1 MAFAQLQ
8 GISPELQQA
17 RHSVL
22 EQSRVVGLDP
32 ATLTPITGVFK
43 WEQLLRAAQNNDGTA
58 PMLMEYMRAMGYVPE
73 SAARLSRN
81 QQVDLTTLGETRSK
95 IITDIVSGAIN
106 ETTFTQSASESLKAL
121 SDRYPELTKGQ
132 TQLLQ
137 SIVSQEIRLE
147 KLDVSQLQKQFP
159 FPITQYNFFGRFLA
173 GGDVTPQRAA
183 RHLQLANP
191 FLIRMRSLL
200 EGLSNNRLNFLHV
213 DISSASDRQNSQS
226 GQSGLTGPLELKKRA
241 ATHRAAAEILHA
253 VIDNSADFYGAH
265 RPNGNNPLVCIPVP
279 KIPDVRASHI
289 DKRKTGE
296 LAVAVF
302 DWLLYGKRD
311 HPLLHS
317 KALQSGTETL
327 AKQYSKQLAEK
338 KQALRSLEDRS
349 PQSFGSARER
359 KRAQREEKR
368 LQTSIDRLE
377 NRLEDINR
385 ERSAITPIIRQLEEN
400 ALTTSAIRQFR
411 AQINHAETS
420 GAKIVFSLL
429 GGSANERPGSL
440 LDFLDLAVN
449 APRSLSKNPA
459 VNLLRNSSILLND
472 DALGRVRSGRIQTPK
487 SVVEQQVRKFH
498 VEADE
503 INVSAKFLIAGILP
517 RKEDPKLA
525 LLIDAIATYAPPPGV
540 QTDRELVTLVQKAS
554 GKANPQASDYLEYT
568 FERLPSMSQ
577 DQLFVLL
584 GKLHELG
591 ISKVSPRVQD
601 LSRERFKHR
610 TDVLPSFRVY
620 SANYRP
626 NKLGSAPEIFAD
638 RATFETYLN
647 SGIDALG
654 MAPELR
660 QIERHLLE
668 RGIVA
673 VVDGTNYHPELNA
686 EIGVTGDKLEKDD
699 AERTTEVW
707 GDYVRPSERAIRG
720 LSLKLIEGDVSP
732 ELRNA
737 SLMGI
742 VKPNKVSQVMQ
753 KIIKKFYG
761 IDIDINPDLSTI
773 NQVLADLKLH
783 DDNTVLVVD
792 ARSITD
798 MEQYRE
804 FVSLLERYQIKII
817 LRTREPFPGVPQVN
831 IQPFLEDTVPDR
843 IMQDAERLQKKLGLA
858 EPIGRSVVEF
868 ATRQVQRC
876 RQPQADP
883 LNLTLQV
890 LHGAA
895 AHARL
900 YPDKKVTEQ
909 DVVVAL
915 PPIFH
920 LPDGEQMRLR
930 LDAID
935 SFMKRA
941 PLLVLGQD
949 KAIRSI
955 GDKVKSHILGMRDPT
970 RPLTLLI
977 PGPTGV
983 GKTEL
988 MMCIARI
995 CDIPFFMVEGA
1006 EFSEEHTVSRLVGSP
1021 SGYVGPDEG
1030 ILYTF
1035 LKENTMG
1042 LVFIDEIE
1050 KMHPSVY
1057 QALMNFFDKATL
1069 TAGNGKT
1076 VTRPGFIIVGASNAG
1091 ADRLTRTLDTREI
1104 KEILSEAFVDRMGRP
1119 RPELVR
1125 RFDPIVMPAIEEES
1139 FKKMLRASVDAI
1151 GSRPGFI
1158 NANLRLVEFDD
1169 AAVELLYNKSK
1180 QVCEYNERSL
1190 QKLGFRPQE
1199 QVADSS
1205 GLYYDMRHVSR
1216 ALDELAGES
1225 LRDLAITQ
1233 YQNGRH
1239 AMRGASIPVRLVGD
1253 LNTQRIELVPIA
1265 S

>member
-1 MAFAQLQ
+1 
-8 GISPELQQA
+8 
-17 RHSVL
+17 
-22 EQSRVVGLDP
+22 
-32 ATLTPITGVFK
+32 
-43 WEQLLRAAQNNDGTA
+43 
-58 PMLMEYMRAMGYVPE
+58 
-73 SAARLSRN
+73 
-81 QQVDLTTLGETRSK
+81 
-95 IITDIVSGAIN
+95 
-106 ETTFTQSASESLKAL
+106 
-121 SDRYPELTKGQ
+121 
-132 TQLLQ
+132 
-137 SIVSQEIRLE
+137 
-147 KLDVSQLQKQFP
+147 
-159 FPITQYNFFGRFLA
+159 
-173 GGDVTPQRAA
+173 
-183 RHLQLANP
+183 
-191 FLIRMRSLL
+191 
-200 EGLSNNRLNFLHV
+200 
-213 DISSASDRQNSQS
+213 
-226 GQSGLTGPLELKKRA
+226 
-241 ATHRAAAEILHA
+241 
-253 VIDNSADFYGAH
+253 
-265 RPNGNNPLVCIPVP
+265 
-279 KIPDVRASHI
+279 
-289 DKRKTGE
+289 
-296 LAVAVF
+296 
-302 DWLLYGKRD
+302 
-311 HPLLHS
+311 
-317 KALQSGTETL
+317 
-327 AKQYSKQLAEK
+327 
-338 KQALRSLEDRS
+338 
-349 PQSFGSARER
+349 
-359 KRAQREEKR
+359 
-368 LQTSIDRLE
+368 
-377 NRLEDINR
+377 
-385 ERSAITPIIRQLEEN
+385 
-400 ALTTSAIRQFR
+400 
-411 AQINHAETS
+411 
-420 GAKIVFSLL
+420 
-429 GGSANERPGSL
+429 
-440 LDFLDLAVN
+440 
-449 APRSLSKNPA
+449 
-459 VNLLRNSSILLND
+459 VNLLKNSSILLND
-472 DALGRVRSGRIQTPK
+472 EAVGRVRSGHIQTSK
-487 SVVEQQVRKFH
+487 SVVEQHVRKFH

-503 INVSAKFLIAGILP
+503 INVSAKYLIAGILP
-517 RKEDPKLA
+517 RKDDPKLA
-525 LLIDAIATYAPPPGV
+525 LLIDGIATYAPPPGV
-540 QTDRELVTLVQKAS
+540 QTDRELITLVQKAS

-591 ISKVSPRVQD
+591 ISKVSPRIQD

-610 TDVLPSFRVY
+610 SDVLPSFRVY

-626 NKLGSAPEIFAD
+626 NKLGAAPEIFAD

-647 SGIDALG
+647 SSIDALG

-720 LSLKLIEGDVSP
+720 LSLRLMEGDISS

-742 VKPNKVSQVMQ
+742 VKPDKVSQVMQ

-843 IMQDAERLQKKLGLA
+843 IMQDAERLQKKLGLSA
-858 EPIGRSVVEF
+858 PIDRSVIEF

-900 YPDKKVTEQ
+900 HPDKKVTEQ

-930 LDAID
+930 IDAID

-941 PLLVLGQD
+941 PLLVLGQER
-949 KAIRSI
+949 AIRSI

-1021 SGYVGPDEG
+1021 TGYVGPDEG

-1091 ADRLTRTLDTREI
+1091 ADRLTRTLETREI
-1104 KEILSEAFVDRMGRP
+1104 KEILSESFVDRMGRP

-1139 FKKMLRASVDAI
+1139 FKKMLRSSVDAI

-1190 QKLGFRPQE
+1190 QKLGFRSQD
-1199 QVADSS
+1199 QVAGNS

-1239 AMRGASIPVRLVGD
+1239 AIRGSSIPVRLVGD
-1253 LNTQRIELVPIA
+1253 LRTQRIELVPLG

>member
-1 MAFAQLQ
+1 
-8 GISPELQQA
+8 
-17 RHSVL
+17 
-22 EQSRVVGLDP
+22 
-32 ATLTPITGVFK
+32 
-43 WEQLLRAAQNNDGTA
+43 
-58 PMLMEYMRAMGYVPE
+58 
-73 SAARLSRN
+73 
-81 QQVDLTTLGETRSK
+81 
-95 IITDIVSGAIN
+95 
-106 ETTFTQSASESLKAL
+106 
-121 SDRYPELTKGQ
+121 
-132 TQLLQ
+132 
-137 SIVSQEIRLE
+137 
-147 KLDVSQLQKQFP
+147 
-159 FPITQYNFFGRFLA
+159 
-173 GGDVTPQRAA
+173 
-183 RHLQLANP
+183 
-191 FLIRMRSLL
+191 
-200 EGLSNNRLNFLHV
+200 
-213 DISSASDRQNSQS
+213 
-226 GQSGLTGPLELKKRA
+226 
-241 ATHRAAAEILHA
+241 
-253 VIDNSADFYGAH
+253 
-265 RPNGNNPLVCIPVP
+265 
-279 KIPDVRASHI
+279 
-289 DKRKTGE
+289 
-296 LAVAVF
+296 VAVF

-317 KALQSGTETL
+317 KTLQSGTETL

-338 KQALRSLEDRS
+338 KQALRTLEDRS
-349 PQSFGSARER
+349 PHSFGSARER
-359 KRAQREEKR
+359 KRVIREERR

-377 NRLEDINR
+377 NKLDDINR
-385 ERSAITPIIRQLEEN
+385 ERSAITPVIRQLEDN
-400 ALTTSAIRQFR
+400 ALTMSAIRQFR
-411 AQINHAETS
+411 AQISHAEAS
-420 GAKIVFSLL
+420 RAKMVFSLL
-429 GGSANERPGSL
+429 GGSSTERPGSL
-440 LDFLDLAVN
+440 LDFLDLAAN

-459 VNLLRNSSILLND
+459 VNLLKNSSILLND
-472 DALGRVRSGRIQTPK
+472 EAVGRVRSGHIQTSK
-487 SVVEQQVRKFH
+487 SVVEQHVRKFH

-503 INVSAKFLIAGILP
+503 INVSAKYLIAGILP
-517 RKEDPKLA
+517 RKDDPKLA
-525 LLIDAIATYAPPPGV
+525 LLIDGIATYAPPPGV
-540 QTDRELVTLVQKAS
+540 QTDRELITLVQKAS

-591 ISKVSPRVQD
+591 ISKVSPRIQD

-610 TDVLPSFRVY
+610 SDVLPSFRVY

-626 NKLGSAPEIFAD
+626 NKLGAAPEIFAD

-647 SGIDALG
+647 SSIDALG

-720 LSLKLIEGDVSP
+720 LSLRLMEGDISS

-742 VKPNKVSQVMQ
+742 VKPDKVSQVMQ

-843 IMQDAERLQKKLGLA
+843 IMQDAERLQKKLGLSA
-858 EPIGRSVVEF
+858 PIDRSVIEF

-900 YPDKKVTEQ
+900 HPDKKVTEQ

-930 LDAID
+930 IDAID

-941 PLLVLGQD
+941 PLLVLGQER
-949 KAIRSI
+949 AIRSI

-1021 SGYVGPDEG
+1021 TGYVGPDEG

-1091 ADRLTRTLDTREI
+1091 ADRLTRTLETREI
-1104 KEILSEAFVDRMGRP
+1104 KEILSESFVDRMGRP

-1139 FKKMLRASVDAI
+1139 FKKMLRSSVDAI

-1190 QKLGFRPQE
+1190 QKLGFRSQD
-1199 QVADSS
+1199 QVAGNS

-1239 AMRGASIPVRLVGD
+1239 AIRGSSIPVRLVGD
-1253 LNTQRIELVPIA
+1253 LRTQRIELVPLG